1 MLAKFFFMRYF
12 LLLFFTL
19 FVTLEIAAQTKVSG
33 RVVDN
38 SNQPVAFANVLF
50 AHANEGT
57 ITDENGRFYLESKST
72 HTTLTVSFVG
82 FKTKEIE
89 LTSKTTYDLQIILED
104 EASQLDE
111 VVVYGG
117 KLSKKDNPAIDIL
130 RKIWENRRSNGVK
143 MFNQYQYDKYEKL
156 EFDINTIDSTLIK
169 SRLFKGMEFVFDFAD
184 TSRVTGK
191 TYLPIFINEAI
202 YRVYGDNVMNLQ
214 KEILEGNK
222 NSGFNNNQAMI
233 EFVKELYADYD
244 IYDNYLKFFDKAF
257 TSPLSRTGIDVY
269 NYALLDSA
277 YRDNKW
283 CYNIVFYPR
292 RKGELTFRG
301 DFWVNDTTWA
311 IKEINMHLNKT
322 ANVNWVKEVYIEQD
336 FDVLNDSVF
345 LIKRD
350 HFMTDFAFSK
360 KEESR
365 GMYGKRTTLYDNHV
379 FDQIKERNFYRAQ
392 VDPYQ
397 WEVYNRPDEFW
408 QDRRMEELNKD
419 ERQIYVML
427 DTLQTVRRFQR
438 LYSLGTVLAS
448 GYYELPGFDLGPVF
462 SIFGYNEA
470 EGVRIRGGGRTYFGQ
485 NDMWRLEGFLAYGLK
500 DNKFKYG
507 ISGKWLLDRNS
518 RLIVFGGNRRDIEQ
532 TGASLTTSND
542 VLGRNLAS
550 SALVTVG
557 ANDRLTNINLTTFGF
572 EIEPLK
578 NLIFR
583 TTMSYRTLKSATETF
598 SLDYFDSDG
607 NIQSEITQPEIELS
621 LTYTPGIRTSGFGV
635 ERTIINYG
643 KYPQFF
649 LGYSYGLRDFIGGD
663 FEYKKLQTLYT
674 QPWNIGGFGRLYSTI
689 ELGKIFGEVP
699 LGLLSPVPGNQT
711 LFSIYNTFTQ
721 LDYYEFVSDTYASV
735 HLEHN
740 FGGRIFSRIGFLRK
754 LNLREIVGVRAIYG
768 QISEKNIAL
777 NASNIVYQAPE
788 DIYYEYSFGVG
799 NIFKIFRLDF
809 NFRGNYFENEGA
821 RSFGVTGAFGFQF

>member
-1 MLAKFFFMRYF
+1 MKLNF
-12 LLLFFTL
+12 LIIFILFFAFDT
-19 FVTLEIAAQTKVSG
+19 FGQTKVGG
-33 RVVDN
+33 RVFDDF
-38 SNQPVAFANVLF
+38 NQPVAFANVIF
-50 AHANEGT
+50 KNSNEGT
-57 ITDENGRFYLESKST
+57 ITDENGRFYLESNAT
-72 HTTLTVSFVG
+72 YTTVIFSFVG
-82 FKTKEIE
+82 YQTKEIE
-89 LTSKTTYDLQIILED
+89 LDKRTTYEMRIVLE
-104 EASQLDE
+104 EESSELGE
-111 VVVYGG
+111 IVLFGG

-130 RKIWENRRSNGVK
+130 RKIWENRRQNGVK
-143 MFNQYQYDKYEKL
+143 MFNQYSYDKYEKL
-156 EFDINTIDSTLIK
+156 EFDLNTIDSALIN
-169 SRLFKGMEFVFDFAD
+169 SRLFRGMEFVFDFAD
-184 TSRVTGK
+184 TSRITGK
-191 TYLPIFINEAI
+191 TYLPIFINEAV
-202 YRVYGDNVMNLQ
+202 YKVYGDNQMNLE

-222 NSGFNNNQAMI
+222 NSGFSNNQAMI

-311 IKEINMHLNKT
+311 IKEINMHLNKS
-322 ANVNWVKEVYIEQD
+322 ANINWVKEVYIEQE

-345 LIKRD
+345 LLKRD
-350 HFMTDFAFSK
+350 HFMSDFSFSSK
-360 KEESR
+360 DESR
-365 GMYGKRTTLYDNHV
+365 GMYGKRTTLFDNHV
-379 FDQIKERNFYRAQ
+379 FDKVRERNFYRAQ

-397 WEVYNRPDEFW
+397 WEIYNRPDEFW
-408 QDRRMEELNKD
+408 EEKRMEELNKD

-448 GYYELPGFDLGPVF
+448 GYYEVPNFDIGPVF

-470 EGVRIRGGGRTYFGQ
+470 EGVRVRGGARTYFGQ
-485 NDMWRLEGFLAYGLK
+485 NDPWRLEGFLAYGFG

-507 ISGKWLLDRNS
+507 ISGKWLLDRSS

-550 SALVTVG
+550 SSLISVG
-557 ANDRLTNINLTTFGF
+557 ANDRLTNINLTTVGF
-572 EIEPLK
+572 EMEPLK

-583 TTMSYRTLKSATETF
+583 TTASYRTLKSATDTF
-598 SLDYFDSDG
+598 SIDYFDEEG
-607 NIQSEITQPEIELS
+607 NVRSEVRQPEIELA
-621 LTYTPGIRTSGFGV
+621 LNFTPGIRTSGFGV
-635 ERTIINYG
+635 ERTIINFG

-649 LGYSYGLRDFIGGD
+649 LGYTYGLKDIMQGD
-663 FEYKKLQTLYT
+663 FEYQKLQALYT
-674 QPWNIGGFGRLYSTI
+674 QPWNIGGIGRLYSTV
-689 ELGKIFGEVP
+689 EVGKIFGDVP
-699 LGLLSPVPGNQT
+699 LSLLSPIPGNQT
-711 LFSIYNTFTQ
+711 LFSIYNTFTL
-721 LDYYEFVSDTYASV
+721 LDYYEFVSDSYVSL
-735 HLEHN
+735 HMEHN
-740 FGGRIFSRIGFLRK
+740 FGGRIFSRLGFMRN
-754 LNLREIVGVRAIYG
+754 LNLREIVGFRAVYG
-768 QISEKNIAL
+768 QISDGNIAL
-777 NASNIVYQAPE
+777 NASNIAYEAPE

-809 NFRGNYFENEGA
+809 NFRGNYFENIGA
-821 RSFGVTGAFGFQF
+821 RSFGVTGSFGFQF

>member
-1 MLAKFFFMRYF
+1 MKYR
-12 LLLFFTL
+12 LLFIFTL
-19 FVTLEIAAQTKVSG
+19 FFVLEAVAQTRVSG
-33 RVVDN
+33 RVFDDF
-38 SNQPVAFANVLF
+38 NQPVAFANVLF
-50 AHANEGT
+50 KNSHEGT
-57 ITDENGRFYLESKST
+57 ITDENGRFYLESKSIYNT
-72 HTTLTVSFVG
+72 ILVSFVG
-82 FKTKEIE
+82 YITKEIG
-89 LTSKTTYDLQIILED
+89 LTARTTYDLRIVLE
-104 EASQLDE
+104 ESSSQLDE
-111 VVVYGG
+111 IVLFGG

-143 MFNQYQYDKYEKL
+143 MFDQYRYDKYEKL
-156 EFDINTIDSTLIK
+156 EFDINTIDSALIN
-169 SRLFKGMEFVFDFAD
+169 SRLFRGMEFVFDYAD
-184 TSRVTGK
+184 TSRITGK

-202 YRVYGDNVMNLQ
+202 YKVYGDNLMNLE
-214 KEILEGNK
+214 KEFLEGNK
-222 NSGFNNNQAMI
+222 NSGFSNNQLLI

-269 NYALLDSA
+269 NYALMDSA

-292 RKGELTFRG
+292 RQGELTFRG

-322 ANVNWVKEVYIEQD
+322 ANINWVKEVYIEQE

-350 HFMTDFAFSK
+350 HFMSDFAFSK
-360 KEESR
+360 KDESR
-365 GMYGKRTTLYDNHV
+365 GIYGKRTTLYDNHV
-379 FDQIKERNFYRAQ
+379 FNIKKERNFYKAQ

-397 WEVYNRPDEFW
+397 WEVYNRPNEFW
-408 QDRRMEELNKD
+408 EERRMENLNKD

-427 DTLQTVRRFQR
+427 DTLHTVRRFKTMHSVAT
-438 LYSLGTVLAS
+438 LMAS
-448 GYYELPGFDLGPVF
+448 GYYELPGFDIGPVF

-470 EGVRIRGGGRTYFGQ
+470 EGLRIRAGGRTYFGQ
-485 NDMWRLEGFLAYGLK
+485 NDMWRLEGFMAYGFK
-500 DNKFKYG
+500 DDKFKYG
-507 ISGKWLLDRNS
+507 ISGKWLLNRNS

-550 SALVTVG
+550 SALVTIG
-557 ANDRLTNINLTTFGF
+557 ANDRLTNINLTSFGF
-572 EIEPLK
+572 ELEPFK

-583 TTMSYRTLKSATETF
+583 TTASYKTLKSATETF
-598 SLDYFDSDG
+598 SMDYFDSEG
-607 NIQSEITQPEIELS
+607 NIQSEIRQPEIELS
-621 LTYTPGIRTSGFGV
+621 LAYTPGIRTSGFGV
-635 ERTIINYG
+635 ERNIINYG

-649 LGYSYGLRDFIGGD
+649 LGYTYGLKDFIQGD
-663 FEYKKLQTLYT
+663 FEYTKLQTLYT
-674 QPWNIGGFGRLYSTI
+674 QPWNIGGIGRLYSTI

-740 FGGRIFSRIGFLRK
+740 FGGRIFSRIGFLRN
-754 LNLREIVGVRAIYG
+754 LNLREIVGIRAIYG
-768 QISEKNIAL
+768 HISDKNIAL

-799 NIFKIFRLDF
+799 NIFKFLRLDF

-821 RSFGVTGAFGFQF
+821 RSFGVTGAFGFHF

>member
-1 MLAKFFFMRYF
+1 MKYI
-12 LLLFFTL
+12 LLFTFTVFSL
-19 FVTLEIAAQTKVSG
+19 VHTFAQTRVSG
-33 RVVDN
+33 KVVDEF
-38 SNQPVAFANVLF
+38 NQPVAFANVLF
-50 AHANEGT
+50 KNANEGT
-57 ITDENGRFYLESKST
+57 ITGENGRFYLESRNT
-72 HTTLTVSFVG
+72 HTALVISFLGYETQEITLQARNNFDLEIVL
-82 FKTKEIE
+82 KE
-89 LTSKTTYDLQIILED
+89 
-104 EASQLDE
+104 EAAQLDQ
-111 VVVYGG
+111 VVVFGG
-117 KLSKKDNPAIDIL
+117 NLSKKDNPAIDIL

-143 MFNQYQYDKYEKL
+143 MFDQYRYDKYEKL
-156 EFDINTIDSTLIK
+156 EFDINTLDSAFMNRRI
-169 SRLFKGMEFVFDFAD
+169 FKGMEFIFDFAD
-184 TSRVTGK
+184 TSRITGK
-191 TYLPIFINEAI
+191 TYLPIFINEAV
-202 YRVYGDNVMNLQ
+202 YKVYGDNVMNLE
-214 KEILEGNK
+214 KETLEGNK
-222 NSGFNNNQAMI
+222 NSGFSNNQALI

-311 IKEINMHLNKT
+311 IKEINMHLNRS
-322 ANVNWVKEVYIEQD
+322 ANINWVKEIYIEQE

-345 LIKRD
+345 LLKRD

-379 FDQIKERNFYRAQ
+379 FNEKRERSFYRAQ

-397 WEVYNRPDEFW
+397 WEIYNRPDEFW
-408 QDRRMEELNKD
+408 ELRRMEELNKD

-438 LYSLGTVLAS
+438 LYSIGTVLAS
-448 GYYELPGFDLGPVF
+448 GYYELPGFDVGPVF
-462 SIFGYNEA
+462 SIFGFNEA
-470 EGVRIRGGGRTYFGQ
+470 EGLRIRGGGRTYFGQ
-485 NDMWRLEGFLAYGLK
+485 NDVWRLEGFLAYGFK

-507 ISGKWLLDRNS
+507 ISGKWLLDRQS
-518 RLIVFGGNRRDIEQ
+518 RLIVFAGNRRDVEQ

-572 EIEPLK
+572 ELEPLK

-583 TTMSYRTLKSATETF
+583 TTASHRTLKSATDTF
-598 SLDYFDSDG
+598 SLDYFDAEG
-607 NIQSEITQPEIELS
+607 NIQSEISQPEIEVS

-649 LGYSYGLRDFIGGD
+649 LGYTYGLKDFFQGD

-674 QPWNIGGFGRLYSTI
+674 QPWNIGGFGRLYSTV

-735 HLEHN
+735 HIEHN
-740 FGGRIFSRIGFLRK
+740 FGGRIFSRIGFLRN
-754 LNLREIVGVRAIYG
+754 LNLREIVGIRAIYG
-768 QISEKNIAL
+768 QISDKNIAL

-799 NIFKIFRLDF
+799 NIFKVFRLDF

-821 RSFGVTGAFGFQF
+821 RSFGVTGAFGFHF